1 MKPVFDWSTPQV
13 EIAKRYNALE
23 YFIREGLG
31 LSGALVTDE
40 SKLSHFLLPKNAD
53 ANQMIVE
60 RIYRVYGTRLEPKHE
75 QMPLWELLDEL
86 EENCLRSEIEK

>member
-1 MKPVFDWSTPQV
+1 MKPVFDWSAPTT

-31 LSGALVTDE
+31 LSGVLVTDE
-40 SKLSHFLLPKNAD
+40 SKLSHFLLSKDADKNK
-53 ANQMIVE
+53 MIVE
-60 RIYRVYGTRLEPKHE
+60 QIYRVYGTRLEPKHE

-86 EENCLRSEIEK
+86 EENCLRSELDE